1 MFNFQFSIF
10 NQKQGFTMV
19 EMIVTMS
26 VVVILLAAL
35 VPVLSQYLPGTQLA
49 GATRVLA
56 GNLREAQEKAVS
68 EQDQYLIR
76 FLADQSPPKY
86 QLIKIRNSVEEQIRE
101 VLLPATAILNL
112 AATITNNQIVF
123 SPDGGPSSSGN
134 VTITINGQAK
144 IINVSPAG
152 FIKIE

>member
-1 MFNFQFSIF
+1 
-10 NQKQGFTMV
+10 MV